1 MQIHREGARTR
12 LQQNRVE
19 VSIYLLEFFIVFK
32 VKNNKQLYRANATA
46 IKTRTCLHKTL
57 KNFSNDDS
65 ENGKNAIALDWQN
78 NNFTQASRVFV
89 H

>member
-1 MQIHREGARTR
+1 M
-12 LQQNRVE
+12 
-19 VSIYLLEFFIVFK
+19 

-46 IKTRTCLHKTL
+46 RKTRLHKTL
-57 KNFSNDDS
+57 KNFSNDGS
-65 ENGKNAIALDWQN
+65 ENGKNAVGLDWQN